1 MIKRTDRLLTAGAV
15 ITYVIAAI
23 MMCVVAA
30 FIIND
35 TKEFIGHGIDPAVY
49 SYLITALI
57 VPALHVFAGVIMIA
71 LCIAAVGTVLIL
83 AVLCAVN
90 VILKT
95 RKSQELITTLSLVF
109 DVIVVLPF
117 AVIIFV
123 TVWSISDGQSLRTI
137 IFFAVICVT
146 AAALT
151 ANGITCIYRLTTKK
165 QTA

>member
-1 MIKRTDRLLTAGAV
+1 MTKRTDRALLAGAV

-35 TKEFIGHGIDPAVY
+35 TKEFIGHGIDPAAY

-57 VPALHVFAGVIMIA
+57 LPALHVFTGIA
-71 LCIAAVGTVLIL
+71 FVSLCIAAVGTVLIL

-90 VILKT
+90 VIAKT
-95 RKSQELITTLSLVF
+95 KKSRELITTLSLVF
-109 DVIVVLPF
+109 DVIAVAPF
-117 AVIIFV
+117 AIIIFTMV
-123 TVWSISDGQSLRTI
+123 RSISDVQSLRTI

-146 AAALT
+146 AAALA
-151 ANGITCIYRLTTKK
+151 ANGIMCIYKLTTKK
-165 QTA
+165 QIV

>member
-1 MIKRTDRLLTAGAV
+1 MIKRTDRALLACAV
-15 ITYVIAAI
+15 ITYVIAVL

-30 FIIND
+30 FIIKD
-35 TKEFIGHGIDPAVY
+35 TNQFIGKGIDPAVY
-49 SYLITALI
+49 SYVITALI
-57 VPALHVFAGVIMIA
+57 LPALHVFTGIVFVS

-90 VILKT
+90 VIAKT
-95 RKSQELITTLSLVF
+95 NKSRELVTTLSLVF

-117 AVIIFV
+117 TVIIFV
-123 TVWSISDGQSLRTI
+123 TVWSISNGQSLRTI

-151 ANGITCIYRLTTKK
+151 ANGIMCIYKLTTKK
-165 QTA
+165 QIV

>member
-1 MIKRTDRLLTAGAV
+1 
-15 ITYVIAAI
+15 
-23 MMCVVAA
+23 
-30 FIIND
+30 
-35 TKEFIGHGIDPAVY
+35 
-49 SYLITALI
+49 
-57 VPALHVFAGVIMIA
+57 MIA

-95 RKSQELITTLSLVF
+95 RKSRELITTLSLVF

-117 AVIIFV
+117 TVIIFV
-123 TVWSISDGQSLRTI
+123 TVWSISNGQSLRTI

-165 QTA
+165 PTV

>member
-57 VPALHVFAGVIMIA
+57 VPALHVFAGVILIA
-71 LCIAAVGTVLIL
+71 LCIAAVGTV
-83 AVLCAVN
+83 
-90 VILKT
+90 
-95 RKSQELITTLSLVF
+95 LITTLSLVF

-117 AVIIFV
+117 TVIIFV
-123 TVWSISDGQSLRTI
+123 TVWSISNGQSLRTI

-151 ANGITCIYRLTTKK
+151 ANGITCIYRLTTKIN
-165 QTA
+165 